1 MDFTKFVALLRS
13 KSISEVT
20 FTPHCEYRLQ
30 LRKIS
35 KDLVKSLLY
44 DPKSLRGVLQQEP
57 EERFKLYYTYTED
70 KDLVII
76 VDAKH
81 IKSKL
86 RLIVVTVFPQ
96 PSKRRTKVKE
106 YEREG

>member
-35 KDLVKSLLY
+35 KSLVKELLY

-57 EERFKLYYTYTED
+57 EARFKLYYTYAED
-70 KDLVII
+70 KDLIII

-81 IKSKL
+81 IGSKL
-86 RLIVVTVFPQ
+86 RLMVVTVFPQ

-106 YEREG
+106 YGREG

>member
-13 KSISEVT
+13 KNISEVT

-35 KDLVKSLLY
+35 KELVEGLLC

-57 EERFKLYYTYTED
+57 ENRFKLYYTYTED
-70 KDLVII
+70 KDLIII

-81 IKSKL
+81 VKSN
-86 RLIVVTVFPQ
+86 
-96 PSKRRTKVKE
+96 
-106 YEREG
+106 